1 MGNLIHN
8 LLPEILIII
17 SSFLVLF
24 NSLFNT
30 KKIKEVNIYISSA
43 GIILALTFLFM
54 QAGTISFMNNS
65 LINSEYTK
73 SIKILILI
81 SSFIS
86 LCFINFG
93 KNELINKFSS
103 EYTFLIL
110 ISITGSLLLVSA
122 REFFTLIISLELL
135 SIPIYLITA
144 MGGNPKVAIEGATK
158 LFFFGTVSTV
168 LIIFSAVLYFAAT
181 GTTLINFSELDS
193 TDLISMLL
201 LFFFFLSICFK
212 SGLIPMHFWL
222 SDTYQSAP
230 SNLLP
235 YLSTVPKIAV
245 ISMLIGLIN
254 YNSFFESFSSMKNI
268 IFIFSAC
275 SIIYGSILTLKQN
288 NLFRLLAYSGIPHAG
303 MMVIFSIINIELSYS
318 FIFIYFCFYIFSN
331 LALYM
336 TLSFITNNQ
345 YSFLADNLKGLY
357 KDSPY
362 ISIILIVSI
371 LSLAGVPLTAGFWG
385 KFNLII
391 LTYASYGAFY
401 TSFIL
406 IGAAIGFYYYLR
418 IIKLI
423 LSDKNINSLNKIDIS
438 IQNKILLGF
447 CILIIIIIGL
457 NPNLISYL
465 I

>member
-1 MGNLIHN
+1 
-8 LLPEILIII
+8 
-17 SSFLVLF
+17 
-24 NSLFNT
+24 
-30 KKIKEVNIYISSA
+30 
-43 GIILALTFLFM
+43 
-54 QAGTISFMNNS
+54 
-65 LINSEYTK
+65 
-73 SIKILILI
+73 
-81 SSFIS
+81 
-86 LCFINFG
+86 
-93 KNELINKFSS
+93 
-103 EYTFLIL
+103 
-110 ISITGSLLLVSA
+110 
-122 REFFTLIISLELL
+122 
-135 SIPIYLITA
+135 

-168 LIIFSAVLYFAAT
+168 LIIFSAVLYFAGT

-391 LTYASYGAFY
+391 LTYASYGTFY

>member
-1 MGNLIHN
+1 
-8 LLPEILIII
+8 
-17 SSFLVLF
+17 
-24 NSLFNT
+24 
-30 KKIKEVNIYISSA
+30 
-43 GIILALTFLFM
+43 
-54 QAGTISFMNNS
+54 
-65 LINSEYTK
+65 
-73 SIKILILI
+73 
-81 SSFIS
+81 
-86 LCFINFG
+86 
-93 KNELINKFSS
+93 
-103 EYTFLIL
+103 
-110 ISITGSLLLVSA
+110 
-122 REFFTLIISLELL
+122 
-135 SIPIYLITA
+135 
-144 MGGNPKVAIEGATK
+144 
-158 LFFFGTVSTV
+158 
-168 LIIFSAVLYFAAT
+168 
-181 GTTLINFSELDS
+181 
-193 TDLISMLL
+193 
-201 LFFFFLSICFK
+201 
-212 SGLIPMHFWL
+212 
-222 SDTYQSAP
+222 
-230 SNLLP
+230 
-235 YLSTVPKIAV
+235 
-245 ISMLIGLIN
+245 
-254 YNSFFESFSSMKNI
+254 
-268 IFIFSAC
+268 
-275 SIIYGSILTLKQN
+275 
-288 NLFRLLAYSGIPHAG
+288 